1 MDRAGDG
8 QALGD
13 GALTP
18 LSLIMTEIYLDGDD
32 MMPPASH
39 PLEQEKPAISEASGS
54 DAPQTLLKARYRD
67 GLPGAQARWSSIIGQ
82 ILAHRSVRSYRP
94 DPLPKGTVET
104 LVAAAQSAASS
115 SNLQTWSVVEVSD
128 PARKARL
135 AEVTGN
141 QKHILQAPTLLV
153 WLADLN
159 RLSELGAAHEHE
171 VAALD
176 YLETLFVGIIDAA
189 LAAQNAVLA
198 AESLGLGTVYIG
210 ALRNDPERVAAEL
223 GLPPKV
229 LPVFGLCVGY
239 PDPTVVTGIKP
250 RLSQSLVLH
259 REQYGTGYTA
269 EAVSAYDE
277 AIQDFQ
283 AEQRIPQVPW
293 SRQALARAA
302 GPQSLSGRDRIRQA
316 LDALGFVLR

>member
-1 MDRAGDG
+1 MPSLPNRAAKEAPALSAVTVEDG
-8 QALGD
+8 PQAL
-13 GALTP
+13 L
-18 LSLIMTEIYLDGDD
+18 
-32 MMPPASH
+32 
-39 PLEQEKPAISEASGS
+39 Q
-54 DAPQTLLKARYRD
+54 ARYR
-67 GLPGAQARWSSIIGQ
+67 GVSRPSAEHVNGVIGQ
-82 ILAHRSVRSYRP
+82 ILSHRSVRSYRP
-94 DPLPKGTVET
+94 DPLPAGTVET

-159 RLSELGAAHEHE
+159 RLSGLGAARDHAVE
-171 VAALD
+171 ALD

-223 GLPPKV
+223 GLPPKI
-229 LPVFGLCVGY
+229 LPVFGLCLGY
-239 PDPTVVTGIKP
+239 PDPAVVTGIKP
-250 RLSQSLVLH
+250 RLPASVILH
-259 REQYGTGYTA
+259 REQYGAGFTP
-269 EAVSAYDE
+269 EAVAAYDE

-283 AEQRIPQVPW
+283 GEQAIPQVPW
-293 SRQALARAA
+293 SRQALARVA
-302 GPQSLSGRDRIRQA
+302 GPQSLSGRDRIREA
-316 LDALGFVLR
+316 LTHLGFALR

>member
-1 MDRAGDG
+1 
-8 QALGD
+8 
-13 GALTP
+13 
-18 LSLIMTEIYLDGDD
+18 
-32 MMPPASH
+32 MMPVSLVMTHTFLSGEPFMPDLLDEDRPSSDTATPSA
-39 PLEQEKPAISEASGS
+39 LSEVSATH
-54 DAPQTLLKARYRD
+54 APEALLQARYRD
-67 GLPGAQARWSSIIGQ
+67 SPQPAPSQWNEVVSQ
-82 ILAHRSVRSYRP
+82 ILSHRSVRSYRP
-94 DPLPKGTVET
+94 DPLPDGIVET
-104 LVAAAQSAASS
+104 LVAAAQSAATS

-159 RLSELGAAHEHE
+159 RLDELGTERNLAVE
-171 VAALD
+171 ALD

-189 LAAQNAVLA
+189 LAAQNAELA

-229 LPVFGLCVGY
+229 FPVFGLCVGY
-239 PDPTVVTGIKP
+239 PDPDVVTGVKP
-250 RLSQSLVLH
+250 RLSPSLVLH
-259 REQYGTGYTA
+259 RERYGAGYA
-269 EAVSAYDE
+269 PEAVADYDV

-283 AEQRIPQVPW
+283 GEQAIPKLPW
-293 SRQALARAA
+293 SRQVLARVA
-302 GPQSLSGRDRIRQA
+302 GPQSLSGRDRIREA
-316 LDALGFVLR
+316 LTNLGFALR

>member
-1 MDRAGDG
+1 MPSLPNRAAKEAPALSAVTVEDG
-8 QALGD
+8 PQAL
-13 GALTP
+13 
-18 LSLIMTEIYLDGDD
+18 
-32 MMPPASH
+32 
-39 PLEQEKPAISEASGS
+39 LE
-54 DAPQTLLKARYRD
+54 ARYRGVSRPSAEHVND
-67 GLPGAQARWSSIIGQ
+67 VIGQ
-82 ILAHRSVRSYRP
+82 ILSHRSVRSYRP
-94 DPLPKGTVET
+94 DPLPAGTVET

-159 RLSELGAAHEHE
+159 RLNGIGAERGQAVE
-171 VAALD
+171 ALD

-229 LPVFGLCVGY
+229 LPVFGLCLGY
-239 PDPTVVTGIKP
+239 PDPAVVSGIKP
-250 RLSQSLVLH
+250 RLPASVILH
-259 REQYGTGYTA
+259 REQYGSGFTP
-269 EAVSAYDE
+269 EAVAAYDE

-283 AEQRIPQVPW
+283 GEQAIPQVPW
-293 SRQALARAA
+293 SRQALARVA
-302 GPQSLSGRDRIRQA
+302 GPQSLSGRDRIREA
-316 LDALGFVLR
+316 LTHLGFALR

>member
-1 MDRAGDG
+1 MPSLPNRATTEAPALSAVTAEDG
-8 QALGD
+8 PEAL
-13 GALTP
+13 L
-18 LSLIMTEIYLDGDD
+18 
-32 MMPPASH
+32 
-39 PLEQEKPAISEASGS
+39 Q
-54 DAPQTLLKARYRD
+54 ARYRD
-67 GLPGAQARWSSIIGQ
+67 ASQPPTKHWNSVIGQ
-82 ILAHRSVRSYRP
+82 ILSHRSVRSYRP
-94 DPLPKGTVET
+94 DPLPAGTVET

-159 RLSELGAAHEHE
+159 RLSGLGAARDHAVE
-171 VAALD
+171 ALD

-223 GLPPKV
+223 GLPPKI

-239 PDPTVVTGIKP
+239 PDPNVVTGIKP
-250 RLSQSLVLH
+250 RLSPSVVLH
-259 REQYGTGYTA
+259 REQYGAGFA
-269 EAVSAYDE
+269 PDAVAAYDV

-283 AEQRIPQVPW
+283 SEQAIPQVPW
-293 SRQALARAA
+293 SRQALTRVA
-302 GPQSLSGRDRIRQA
+302 GPQSLSGRDRIREA
-316 LDALGFVLR
+316 LANLGFVLR

>member
-1 MDRAGDG
+1 MPSLPSRATTEAPALSAVGVDDG
-8 QALGD
+8 PEAL
-13 GALTP
+13 L
-18 LSLIMTEIYLDGDD
+18 
-32 MMPPASH
+32 
-39 PLEQEKPAISEASGS
+39 Q
-54 DAPQTLLKARYRD
+54 ARYRD
-67 GLPGAQARWSSIIGQ
+67 ASQPPIEHWNSVIGQ
-82 ILAHRSVRSYRP
+82 ILSHRSVRSYRP
-94 DPLPKGTVET
+94 DPLPEGTVET

-115 SNLQTWSVVEVSD
+115 SNLQTWSVVAVSD

-135 AEVTGN
+135 AAVTGN

-159 RLSELGAAHEHE
+159 RLGELGKALDHA
-171 VAALD
+171 VDALD

-223 GLPPKV
+223 GLPPKL

-239 PDPTVVTGIKP
+239 PDPAVVTGIKP
-250 RLSQSLVLH
+250 RLPASLVLH
-259 REQYGTGYTA
+259 REQYAAGYDA
-269 EAVSAYDE
+269 DAVASYDS

-283 AEQRIPQVPW
+283 GEQELPRVPW
-293 SRQALARAA
+293 SRQALARVA
-302 GPQSLSGRDRIRQA
+302 GPQSLSGRDRIRNA
-316 LDALGFVLR
+316 LANLGFALR

>member
-1 MDRAGDG
+1 MPSLPNRATTEAP
-8 QALGD
+8 ALSAVTVD
-13 GALTP
+13 DSPEAL
-18 LSLIMTEIYLDGDD
+18 L
-32 MMPPASH
+32 
-39 PLEQEKPAISEASGS
+39 Q
-54 DAPQTLLKARYRD
+54 ARYR
-67 GLPGAQARWSSIIGQ
+67 GASQPLTEHWNSVIGQ
-82 ILAHRSVRSYRP
+82 ILSHRSVRSYRP
-94 DPLPKGTVET
+94 EPLPGGTVET

-159 RLSELGAAHEHE
+159 RLSGLGAAQGHAVE
-171 VAALD
+171 ALD

-223 GLPPKV
+223 GLPTKI

-239 PDPTVVTGIKP
+239 PDPNVVTGIKP
-250 RLSQSLVLH
+250 RLSPSVVLH
-259 REQYGTGYTA
+259 REQYGAGFA
-269 EAVSAYDE
+269 PDAVAAYD
-277 AIQDFQ
+277 ASIQDFQ
-283 AEQRIPQVPW
+283 GEQAIPQVPW
-293 SRQALARAA
+293 SRQALARVA
-302 GPQSLSGRDRIRQA
+302 GPQSLSGRDRIREA
-316 LDALGFVLR
+316 LTNLGFTLR